1 MIDLTPIRK
10 AHLDGRPFV
19 TMTVPVEVAM
29 LVADATQGE
38 KHSEAKANVLEMLV
52 QDLAEEYGITVKL
65 AHAYSKL
72 KKKGGDS

>member
-1 MIDLTPIRK
+1 MIDLTPIRR
-10 AHLDGRPFV
+10 AHLDGSTFV

-65 AHAYSKL
+65 AHTYHKL
-72 KKKGGDS
+72 KKKGGGS

>member
-1 MIDLTPIRK
+1 
-10 AHLDGRPFV
+10 
-19 TMTVPVEVAM
+19 M

-65 AHAYSKL
+65 AHAYHKL